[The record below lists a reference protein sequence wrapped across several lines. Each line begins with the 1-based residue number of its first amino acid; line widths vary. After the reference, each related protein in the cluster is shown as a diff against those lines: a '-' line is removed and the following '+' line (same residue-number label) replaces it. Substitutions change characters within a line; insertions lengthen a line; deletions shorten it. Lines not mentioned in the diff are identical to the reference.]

1 MLLRKFM
8 SRLGIGSARI
18 DLILPKETYKPGE
31 QINGY
36 FLINGGTVEQKI
48 KRIECELVM
57 LDQSTGI
64 EKVIDSATILSS
76 RLILS
81 EELNKISFTFNLPT
95 SIRVSTEDISY
106 NFKTKLTFDEGVESR
121 DQDSIQIIQ

>member
-1 MLLRKFM
+1 M

-121 DQDSIQIIQ
+121 DQDSIQII